1 MGLFRLPGSRP
12 VKSFKPQLSTQRR
25 PSQPGVL
32 SPDMLEHGA
41 YYAGRIASARVVAR
55 WHAKR
60 QRFVLGEFTF
70 GRERGRSSISTNA
83 GQGSGLR
90 RFTNP
95 FRKSLPASATTR
107 SKRRPDLRTSSARP
121 QGQRLP

>member
-1 MGLFRLPGSRP
+1 MGLFRLPGGRP

-55 WHAKR
+55 WHAKK
-60 QRFVLGEFTF
+60 QRFVVGEFTF
-70 GRERGRSSISTNA
+70 GRQHVRSLVHIDERRVGEWFAPFYKSDPKDSSRISDYAFET
-83 GQGSGLR
+83 
-90 RFTNP
+90 
-95 FRKSLPASATTR
+95 AT
-107 SKRRPDLRTSSARP
+107 
-121 QGQRLP
+121 